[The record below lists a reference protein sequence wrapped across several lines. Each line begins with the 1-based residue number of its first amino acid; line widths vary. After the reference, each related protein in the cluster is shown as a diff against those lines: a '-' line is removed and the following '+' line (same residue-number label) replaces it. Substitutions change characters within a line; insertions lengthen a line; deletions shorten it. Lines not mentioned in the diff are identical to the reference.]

1 MEYIK
6 TATGRELPCDSLST
20 IPEPFRVYIRV
31 TGTTVA
37 QVAAVFSDPS
47 ETARL
52 EYGSITITGC
62 TKLLAIIPEGE
73 AVRVNLTKE
82 DANA

>member
-1 MEYIK
+1 MEIIK
-6 TATGRELPCDSLST
+6 TATGKEFSCDSLST

-31 TGTTVA
+31 TGTTVP

-62 TKLLAIIPEGE
+62 TKLLAIIPEGD